1 MEEKVHRGVSGAMAV
16 SNRNIGHISIDVKI
30 DLNTEQI
37 SNMPPEAMI
46 SLFEATE
53 KMLRAQVAI
62 RAAEQILERYRKE
75 MQAKLDDLEAR
86 LTSPK
91 Q

>member
-1 MEEKVHRGVSGAMAV
+1 M

-37 SNMPPEAMI
+37 SNMPPEAVI
-46 SLFEATE
+46 LLFEATE

-62 RAAEQILERYRKE
+62 QAAKQILEQYRNE

-86 LTSPK
+86 LTNTRK
-91 Q
+91 